1 MRRLTIALTGAVLG
15 TVVLA
20 SGALLAAPDQD
31 ATVNIDNFTFSGGEI
46 TVAPGTKV
54 TWANRDDIPHT
65 VTDAGTPRGFK
76 SPALDTGETFSHV
89 FTAPGTYH
97 YFCSLH
103 PQMQGTVVVK

>member
-65 VTDAGTPRGFK
+65 VTDAGTPRD
-76 SPALDTGETFSHV
+76 SNRLRSTPARHSRMCSRPRGPITIF
-89 FTAPGTYH
+89 APCIPRCRGRWW
-97 YFCSLH
+97 
-103 PQMQGTVVVK
+103 